1 MASHCLFTSSRFV
14 LKQPK
19 YFILIYDFL
28 FRYFNVF
35 QCFALQLTSAYSNL
49 SHFHFGLFL
58 RFKSPPQSLYP
69 CGRHCLSITSKD
81 RALAIFTLER
91 ILGYRFYDGPSTAQ
105 YSLSCYDLHMRTHE
119 ETYPYLNS
127 YSLIGTSI
135 EFVHDGVTYHT
146 DMVTAHNVPSL
157 T

>member
-28 FRYFNVF
+28 FRYFNV
-35 QCFALQLTSAYSNL
+35 LLYDLTSAYFNL
-49 SHFHFGLFL
+49 CHFHFGLFL

-69 CGRHCLSITSKD
+69 CGRQCLSITSKD

-91 ILGYRFYDGPSTAQ
+91 IWGIDSTMVPLRLNT
-105 YSLSCYDLHMRTHE
+105 LSHVTTYICVHMKRRIHILTH
-119 ETYPYLNS
+119 YH
-127 YSLIGTSI
+127 LI
-135 EFVHDGVTYHT
+135 D
-146 DMVTAHNVPSL
+146 A
-157 T
+157 